1 MQGVHNS
8 VPARNTPKRK
18 DIYIFYTAQY
28 QVESVYKQISYF
40 RFYGSK
46 SKNLSRS
53 TDIMI
58 SRKLITN
65 QGCCCCFL
73 FFFLFFPCRWR
84 TTVLHVVL
92 CKWSKTCLH
101 IFLSFFFFGLSEKPT
116 HWKDNHFKRVIPSNE
131 IIFRNSNFLANE
143 KYHYWNITTYG
154 DSPSKIIEFG

>member
-73 FFFLFFPCRWR
+73 FFF
-84 TTVLHVVL
+84 
-92 CKWSKTCLH
+92 
-101 IFLSFFFFGLSEKPT
+101 FFFFHADEEQQYFMSCFVNGVKLVYIYFFLFFFWLIGKAYAL
-116 HWKDNHFKRVIPSNE
+116 KR
-131 IIFRNSNFLANE
+131 
-143 KYHYWNITTYG
+143 
-154 DSPSKIIEFG
+154 